1 MEEIACEK
9 DLRDM
14 TGSWDTII
22 DQAKKKWEDEF
33 IRKRTNCNEDTDDYR
48 DPPELTADNEYEFE
62 GNFFRIK

>member
-1 MEEIACEK
+1 
-9 DLRDM
+9 M

-48 DPPELTADNEYEFE
+48 DPPEFTADNEYEFE